1 MNMQGTPKMCMD
13 ASIDQDFKAV
23 LSHILHVFG
32 SPPATEGV
40 KPPPLLH
47 EGKGLVRVSR
57 DKALILITLI
67 LGSGILLRSTSHIP
81 GVVVFSLEGRR
92 NKTFYDTLLCVRGGF
107 RWSTRY
113 ACVAES
119 GR

>member
-67 LGSGILLRSTSHIP
+67 LGSGILLRSTSSIH
-81 GVVVFSLEGRR
+81 GVVAFSLEGRR
-92 NKTFYDTLLCVRGGF
+92 
-107 RWSTRY
+107 
-113 ACVAES
+113 
-119 GR
+119 